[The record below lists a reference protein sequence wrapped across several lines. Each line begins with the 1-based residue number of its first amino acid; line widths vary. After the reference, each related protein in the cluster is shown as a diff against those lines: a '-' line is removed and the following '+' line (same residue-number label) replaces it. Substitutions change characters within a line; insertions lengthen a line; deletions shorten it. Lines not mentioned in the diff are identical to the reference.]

1 MCVGL
6 WRLPRPRGTT
16 HTTYSL
22 LLHVSLLVPDRVH
35 HSPTARVD
43 FGKNLD
49 DLVQAVFCE
58 LLRMLVI
65 ERPIGSLEGLGGG
78 GEYHPFVAFELLTDL
93 GEGGKEGRRE
103 GVGGEGREE
112 RDGRRGTGGEGRG
125 DGKGGDRGGE
135 RGDREGCQRV
145 RYACA

>member
-1 MCVGL
+1 MGAEEDEAEEDEAAAGARCVERASVECERVRVYLCVCRFVCVCVCVGL

-22 LLHVSLLVPDRVH
+22 LLHVSLLRVVPDRVH

-58 LLRMLVI
+58 LL
-65 ERPIGSLEGLGGG
+65 
-78 GEYHPFVAFELLTDL
+78 
-93 GEGGKEGRRE
+93 
-103 GVGGEGREE
+103 
-112 RDGRRGTGGEGRG
+112 
-125 DGKGGDRGGE
+125 
-135 RGDREGCQRV
+135 
-145 RYACA
+145 